1 MPGEEG
7 EAILTTEGAMV
18 MSDSTGSHDKK
29 PLASA
34 SSGRSVGDAIET
46 GIIRFGN
53 IISLLILFMMLFTT
67 YEVFARYLFNR
78 PTSWVWLI
86 NRQLFAIFAL
96 VGGSYTMAH
105 GMHIRIEMLL
115 ERYNPVMKT
124 VIRCVSLLC
133 LTGFLGV
140 MIWQGAK
147 LGWISFGNR
156 EYVPGNFKMPLYPV
170 KLFLPLATFLF
181 LIEGIVCF
189 FKKKL

>member
-1 MPGEEG
+1 
-7 EAILTTEGAMV
+7 MV
-18 MSDSTGSHDKK
+18 MSDTLESYDKK
-29 PLASA
+29 PLGTSPA
-34 SSGRSVGDAIET
+34 GRVLGDAIET

-53 IISLLILFMMLFTT
+53 IVSFFILIIMLFTT
-67 YEVFARYLFNR
+67 YEVLARYLFNR

-115 ERYNPVMKT
+115 ERFNPVMKI

-133 LTGFLGV
+133 LIGFLGV
-140 MIWQGAK
+140 MIWQGAT
-147 LGWISFGNR
+147 LGWISFGNK
-156 EYVPGNFKMPLYPV
+156 EFVPGNFKMPLYPV
-170 KLFLPLATFLF
+170 KLFLPLAAFLF